1 MPDQN
6 EQEYTL
12 DEIHAAMFAQVVMM
26 FASAAMQQMGK
37 LVSREG
43 GKAEVNLE
51 AAQMSID
58 MLDMLATK
66 THGNLTADEEQML
79 KETLSSLKLTF
90 VETQAGHGAAPA
102 APAAAPQPQPSA
114 APATPETPPP
124 AGDIK
129 LSSTAEPDDK
139 QPRFHKKY

>member
-1 MPDQN
+1 MTEKNDH
-6 EQEYTL
+6 EYTL
-12 DEIHAAMFAQVVMM
+12 EEIHAAMFAQVVMM

-90 VETQAGHGAAPA
+90 VETQAGHATPFMAPPGAQPAPA
-102 APAAAPQPQPSA
+102 AEAAAPQ
-114 APATPETPPP
+114 TPP

-129 LSSTAEPDDK
+129 PASASPADDK

>member
-1 MPDQN
+1 MADQN
-6 EQEYTL
+6 EHEYTL

-102 APAAAPQPQPSA
+102 APAAAPQPPLAAEQA
-114 APATPETPPP
+114 APQPPP

-129 LSSTAEPDDK
+129 LSSATPADDK

>member
-1 MPDQN
+1 MADQN
-6 EQEYTL
+6 EHEYTI

-90 VETQAGHGAAPA
+90 VETQAGHGGAPIVTGVPADAPPPPPA
-102 APAAAPQPQPSA
+102 APQ
-114 APATPETPPP
+114 TPPP

-129 LSSTAEPDDK
+129 PSSATPADDK

>member
-43 GKAEVNLE
+43 GKPEINLE

-102 APAAAPQPQPSA
+102 APAAAPQPEHIAAPSA
-114 APATPETPPP
+114 TEPPPP

-129 LSSTAEPDDK
+129 LSGSDMPDDK

>member
-1 MPDQN
+1 MTEKNDH
-6 EQEYTL
+6 EYTL
-12 DEIHAAMFAQVVMM
+12 EEIHAAMFAQVVMM

-58 MLDMLATK
+58 MLATK

-90 VETQAGHGAAPA
+90 VETQAGHATPFMAPPAAQPAPA
-102 APAAAPQPQPSA
+102 AEPEAPQ
-114 APATPETPPP
+114 TPP
-124 AGDIK
+124 AGEIK
-129 LSSTAEPDDK
+129 SSSASPADDK

>member
-1 MPDQN
+1 MTEEN
-6 EQEYTL
+6 KQEYTL

-66 THGNLTADEEQML
+66 TKGNLTADEEQML

-90 VETQAGHGAAPA
+90 VETQAGQGA
-102 APAAAPQPQPSA
+102 APAAAPQPPPA
-114 APATPETPPP
+114 AEQITPQTPPP

-129 LSSTAEPDDK
+129 LSSSAPADDK

>member
-1 MPDQN
+1 MADQN

-90 VETQAGHGAAPA
+90 VETQAGHGVP
-102 APAAAPQPQPSA
+102 PVAAPQP
-114 APATPETPPP
+114 APAVAPAPPETPPP
-124 AGDIK
+124 AGDVK